1 MSLKFANRRKT
12 GEFNRLAK
20 TASVVAA
27 GQIIG
32 AKPVKKARLSNLKYA
47 AAPLA
52 LSLALLSTP
61 SFAQEA
67 ADTVAE
73 EETATDIVVTGSL
86 IRNPNIESSSPVNVT
101 TSDEISLRQSNVAE
115 DILRDV
121 PGVAANVGSSVNN
134 GNGGASFVDLR
145 GLGANRNIVL
155 LDSQRVVP
163 ADLNG
168 NVDLNNIP
176 LALIERVDVLTGGA
190 STTYGADAVSGVV
203 NFITKRD
210 FAGIELSV
218 GNQITERGDGNIFR
232 TDLTIGANFDDG
244 RGNAV
249 MSIGYQEAD
258 PVFFG
263 GERPGSSLVIDSFDG
278 SGSGASGTAVPSRF
292 SISGVGNR
300 QIDPATGNLVPQF
313 ALFNFNPFNIFQTP
327 FQRYNLFT
335 SARYEV
341 SDSVEV
347 FARGLFSQNTVQT
360 IIAPSGAFSSPV
372 FIPLSN
378 PYMTTG
384 ARNTF
389 CANNDFDRVTPGI
402 QTLTAPQC
410 AAAATATSPTDPNY
424 REVSTSLGRRL
435 VEAGGRVGNYKT
447 QIFDFMAG
455 VRGGITDQI
464 NYEISGS
471 YGQSENTQTILNYVS
486 LPRLQQGLRATN
498 TTTCQ
503 DTSGGCVPVNVFG
516 AAGSILA
523 DQVNF
528 LLVPASSGELS
539 SLAQARGLVSGDLF
553 SVSEDAEAVSFAV
566 GVEYRKYTAE
576 TFADQLAQSPGALGG
591 AGGGTIPVK
600 GGYDVREVF
609 GEIVA
614 PLFAG
619 LTAEA
624 GVRYSDYKVDAPG
637 NPKYNTFTWKGGL
650 TWEPIESL
658 KLRGNYQRA
667 VRAPNIGELFTPN
680 QVGLVNLKRD
690 PCQNAGSTIAATSL
704 LGSVCAAQGAP
715 VTGAGFITAISA
727 PSAGQINASFS
738 FSPNNKPEKADTW
751 TVGAIFQPDFV
762 PSLSLSVDYY
772 NIIVNDALSTPTVG
786 DILSRCFGSLSAT
799 SATSAACTSIRR
811 NPALGGLDG
820 DPSTTL
826 GVPQPL
832 TNSGRIATDGIDVAI
847 NWSTDLAEDVKLAL
861 NFAGNYTFNYKFR
874 ADATGL
880 NRQCV
885 GYFSI
890 NCLPGSS
897 FVATGSLLPEFSF
910 NQRTTLSF
918 DDIDV
923 SLLWRRISSM
933 EQEPRDAIAAN
944 FGSNGPAFPAFRKI
958 KAYNWFDL
966 TTRFGIT
973 DNFEF
978 TFAVMNLLDK
988 DPPTTGSN
996 IGTTTFNSGNT
1007 YPSTYDA
1014 LGRRYAAGVKLKF

>member
-1 MSLKFANRRKT
+1 MSLKFTNRRKT

-20 TASVVAA
+20 AASVVLA

-32 AKPVKKARLSNLKYA
+32 AKPVIKARMSNLKYA

-52 LSLALLSTP
+52 LSLALISTP
-61 SFAQEA
+61 SFAQET

-86 IRNPNIESSSPVNVT
+86 IRNPNLASSSPVNVT
-101 TSDEISLRQSNVAE
+101 TSDEINLRQSNVAE

-145 GLGANRNIVL
+145 GLGPNRNIVL
-155 LDSQRVVP
+155 LDSQRIVP

-168 NVDLNNIP
+168 NVDLNNVP
-176 LALIERVDVLTGGA
+176 LALIDRVDVLTGGA

-210 FAGIELSV
+210 FAGVELSV
-218 GNQITERGDGNIFR
+218 GDQITERGDGNIFR

-249 MSIGYQEAD
+249 LSIGYQQAD

-263 GERPGSSLVIDSFDG
+263 GTERPASNLTVDSFNG
-278 SGSGASGTAVPSRF
+278 TGSGASGTAVPSRF
-292 SISGVGNR
+292 SLGGGGFR

-313 ALFNFNPFNIFQTP
+313 ARFNFNPFNIFQTP
-327 FQRYNLFT
+327 FERYNLFT
-335 SARYEV
+335 AGRYEV

-347 FARGLFSQNTVQT
+347 FARGLFSQNTVNT

-378 PYMTTG
+378 PFITTG

-389 CANNDFDRVTPGI
+389 CANNDSDPNTAGV
-402 QTLTAPQC
+402 QTLTIAQC
-410 AAAATATSPTDPNY
+410 AAAATATNRTDPNY
-424 REVSTSLGRRL
+424 REIATNLGRRL
-435 VEAGGRVGNYKT
+435 VEAGGRVSSYKT
-447 QIFDFMAG
+447 QIFDFSAG
-455 VRGGITDQI
+455 VRGSITDTLK
-464 NYEISGS
+464 YEVSGG
-471 YGQSENTQTILNYVS
+471 YGQSENTETILNYVS
-486 LPRLQQGLRATN
+486 LPRLQQGLRAIN
-498 TTTCQ
+498 ATTCQ
-503 DTSGGCVPVNVFG
+503 DPSSGCVPVNVFG
-516 AAGSILA
+516 QAGSITA
-523 DQVNF
+523 DQVKF
-528 LLVPASSGELS
+528 LLVPASSGQLA
-539 SLAQARGLVSGDLF
+539 SLAQVRGLISGDLVTL
-553 SVSEDAEAVSFAV
+553 SADEEPVSFAV

-591 AGGGTIPVK
+591 AGGGTIPIQ

-609 GEIVA
+609 GEVVA

-619 LTAEA
+619 LTLEA
-624 GVRYSDYKVDAPG
+624 GARYSDYKVDAPG
-637 NPKYNTFTWKGGL
+637 NPTYNTFTWKGGL

-680 QVGLVNLKRD
+680 QVGLVNLKND
-690 PCQNAGSTIAATSL
+690 PCQNPGATIAATSL
-704 LGSVCAAQGAP
+704 LGRVCAAQGAP
-715 VTGAGFITAISA
+715 IVGGFISEIDP

-738 FSPNNKPEKADTW
+738 YSTNNKPEKADTW

-762 PSLSLSVDYY
+762 PNLSVSVDYY
-772 NIIVNDALSTPTVG
+772 NIIINDALSTPTVG
-786 DILSRCFGSLSAT
+786 DILGKCFGTLSAA
-799 SATSAACTSIRR
+799 SATNVNCTSIRR
-811 NPALGGLDG
+811 DPATGGLDG
-820 DPSTTL
+820 DPSTTA

-832 TNSGRIATDGIDVAI
+832 TNSGRLATDGIDVAV
-847 NWSTDLAEDVKLAL
+847 NWSTDLAEDIQLAL
-861 NFAGNYTFNYKFR
+861 NFAGNYTFNSKFR
-874 ADATGL
+874 AEAGGL
-880 NRQCV
+880 NRECV
-885 GYFSI
+885 GYYSI
-890 NCLPGSS
+890 NCTSVGSILPK
-897 FVATGSLLPEFSF
+897 FSF

-918 DDIDV
+918 GDVDV
-923 SLLWRRISSM
+923 SLLWRRISSTR
-933 EQEPRDAIAAN
+933 QEPFDANAAN
-944 FGSNGPAFPAFRKI
+944 FGSNGPAFPAFQKI

-966 TTRFGIT
+966 TTRFSVT
-973 DNFEF
+973 DNFEL
-978 TFAVMNLLDK
+978 TLSAMNLLDK
-988 DPPTTGSN
+988 DPPLVGSN
-996 IGTTTFNSGNT
+996 IGSTTFNSGNT

-1014 LGRRYAAGVKLKF
+1014 VGRRYAAGVRLKF